1 MATPRGQ
8 APAAR
13 STQMN
18 GRLKFQLWNERK
30 GYWVTAYCLITM
42 LHENLIM
49 MKAHG
54 FKVRVG
60 SQCR

>member
-1 MATPRGQ
+1 
-8 APAAR
+8 
-13 STQMN
+13 MN
-18 GRLKFQLWNERK
+18 GRLKFQVWSDVQQRWK
-30 GYWVTAYCLITM
+30 TAHCLITM